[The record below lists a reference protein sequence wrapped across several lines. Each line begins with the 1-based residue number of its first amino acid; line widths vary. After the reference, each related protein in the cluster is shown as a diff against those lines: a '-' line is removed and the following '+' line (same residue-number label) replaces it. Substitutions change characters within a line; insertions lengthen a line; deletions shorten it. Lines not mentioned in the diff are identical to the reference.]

1 MNEETTAPSSPGMIT
16 KIKKTVARIHT
27 FFNEDLWDVNLN
39 ILPGTRRFL
48 LSVLRVVHMVVKGFV
63 TNRSGV
69 QASAMTYFTL
79 MAMVPV
85 LALMLSVSKG
95 FRVQDRLLETVGIQ
109 FYPATREVVVAPD
122 GPLSELPKPLTK
134 IIKDVFLAVEDT
146 NFSTLGI
153 VGIALLFW
161 SVVKMMG
168 RIEAI
173 FNTIWGAGKSRTII
187 RKFSDYISVLV
198 TFPIL
203 LLLATSASAALQ
215 SEGLNTLLRE
225 RLGHV
230 FWVYER
236 GLGLTSIFFIILGFS
251 LLYMFMPNTKVKLF
265 PAFVGG
271 LIGGICFVA
280 WQWFYF
286 TVQIGAAKQ
295 NPIYGT
301 FAAIPLFLIFVQ
313 IGWLLVLFGAEVG
326 FAVQNYKTY
335 HIESSPNTLS
345 FATQQLLG
353 LLIITEVARAFHKG
367 SQWNAVDYSSS
378 HNIPARVTAVV
389 LDRLVDGNVLIA
401 VEGEKKER
409 TYVPAKDLGS
419 LTVGDVRNALS
430 GSPLKNI
437 RRTLEESCPS
447 ICTRIDKLEEQIYD
461 DLGESTLA
469 DVALAC

>member
-1 MNEETTAPSSPGMIT
+1 MNDEQVSVSSPGIIG
-16 KIKKTVARIHT
+16 KVKKTVTDGHK
-27 FFNEDLWDVNLN
+27 FLNEDLWDVNLN

-48 LSVLRVVHMVVKGFV
+48 LSVLRVMHMVVKGFI

-109 FYPATREVVVAPD
+109 FDTATREVVVAP
-122 GPLSELPKPLTK
+122 GGALSELPQAMVKV
-134 IIKDVFLAVEDT
+134 IKDVFLAVENT

-173 FNTIWGAGKSRTII
+173 FNIIWGVGKSRTII

-203 LLLATSASAALQ
+203 LLLATSASAALR
-215 SEGLNTLLRE
+215 SEGLNTLLRA
-225 RLGHV
+225 RLGPL

-236 GLGLTSIFFIILGFS
+236 GLGLSSVFFVVLGFS
-251 LLYMFMPNTKVKLF
+251 LLYMFMPNTKVKLL
-265 PAFVGG
+265 PAFIGG
-271 LIGGICFVA
+271 LIGGICFIS

-335 HIESSPNTLS
+335 NIESSPNTMS

-367 SQWNAVDYSSS
+367 CQWNPVDYSSS
-378 HNIPARVTAVV
+378 HNIPARITAIV

-401 VEGEKKER
+401 VEGDKKER
-409 TYVPAKDLGS
+409 SYVPAKDLGT
-419 LTVGDVRNALS
+419 LTVADVRAALS
-430 GSPLKNI
+430 GAPLKNI
-437 RRTLEESCPS
+437 RLTLEAACPS
-447 ICTRIDKLEEQIYD
+447 ICERIDKLEKRIYD
-461 DLGESTLA
+461 DLGDSTMA
-469 DVALAC
+469 EVALAC

>member
-1 MNEETTAPSSPGMIT
+1 MNNEKKSSSPGIIG
-16 KIKKTVARIHT
+16 KVKKTVSDSHK
-27 FFNEDLWDVNLN
+27 FLNEDLWDVNLN

-48 LSVLRVVHMVVKGFV
+48 LSVLRVGHMVVKGFI

-79 MAMVPV
+79 MALVPV

-95 FRVQDRLLETVGIQ
+95 FRVQDRLLQTVGIQ
-109 FYPATREVVVAPD
+109 FDSTTKEFLVLPD
-122 GPLSELPKPLTK
+122 GPLSDLPKPMTK
-134 IIKDVFLAVEDT
+134 MIKDVFLAVENT
-146 NFSTLGI
+146 NFTTVGI
-153 VGIALLFW
+153 LGIALLFW

-173 FNTIWGAGKSRTII
+173 FNIIWGVGKSRGLI

-203 LLLATSASAALQ
+203 VLLATSANATLQ
-215 SEGLNTLLRE
+215 SEGLNALLKH
-225 RLGHV
+225 RLGHL

-236 GLGLTSIFFIILGFS
+236 GLGLTSLFFVVLGFS
-251 LLYMFMPNTKVKLF
+251 LLYMFMPNTKVKIF

-271 LIGGICFVA
+271 LIGGICFVI

-313 IGWLLVLFGAEVG
+313 IAWLLVLFGAEVG

-335 HIESSPNTLS
+335 NIESSPNTLS

-367 SQWNAVDYSSS
+367 AKWNPVDYSSS
-378 HNIPARVTAVV
+378 HNIPARITAVV

-401 VEGEKKER
+401 VEGEGKER
-409 TYVPAKDLGS
+409 SYVPAKDLGA
-419 LTVGDVRNALS
+419 LTVADVRTALS

-437 RRTLEESCPS
+437 RVTLEQTCPS
-447 ICTRIDKLEEQIYD
+447 ICERIDKLEKRIYE
-461 DLGESTLA
+461 DLGESTLL
-469 DVALAC
+469 DVVQA